1 MSPDRKTRPAF
12 ECEVS
17 PMSSDICH
25 RCSRTKLLPMFPLA
39 HWFELCVRRTAA
51 TRAANVTNENR
62 AETSGDRFLDEEI
75 AGCAHG

>member
-39 HWFELCVRRTAA
+39 QLVRAV
-51 TRAANVTNENR
+51 RAPNGR
-62 AETSGDRFLDEEI
+62 DPRS
-75 AGCAHG
+75 